1 MSICISYE
9 SYILGN
15 SAKRKKYAKRYLLRE
30 ALKDRCRLCYQL
42 WRVYSGREFVKMLLD
57 IQSNYEKRKR
67 LNKDNMNRLQANLLL
82 MLAAMIWGSSFVVQ
96 QIGTGELGTITFTG
110 ARFLVGAL
118 VVLPFALRQFAHVH
132 KNDRAFISRDWVG
145 IAITGCILFTA
156 AALQQ
161 HGILRTT
168 VINSGFL
175 TALYVPLVPVIGLLV
190 LKRKVHFSIW
200 PASIFCFLGTYILS
214 GARDVELAI
223 GDLWVISSTVFWASH
238 VILVGIMASKTRAPL
253 VVACGQFFVCGII
266 GLLMGVVIE
275 APTFSQILG
284 AGWGICYIGLFSV
297 GMAFTLQVVGQRYTP
312 AADAAIILS
321 SETVFAAMG
330 GMIFLGERLSLFQL
344 SGALMILLAILLVEL
359 LPLTGLGKPR
369 SL

>member
-1 MSICISYE
+1 
-9 SYILGN
+9 
-15 SAKRKKYAKRYLLRE
+15 
-30 ALKDRCRLCYQL
+30 
-42 WRVYSGREFVKMLLD
+42 
-57 IQSNYEKRKR
+57 
-67 LNKDNMNRLQANLLL
+67 MNRLQANLLL
-82 MLAAMIWGSSFVVQ
+82 TLAAMIWGSSFVVQ

-110 ARFLVGAL
+110 ARFLVGGL
-118 VVLPFALRQFAHVH
+118 VVLPFALRQYKNVH
-132 KNDRAFISRDWVG
+132 TTQRAFVTRDWWG
-145 IAITGCILFTA
+145 ILVTGCILFTA

-175 TALYVPLVPVIGLLV
+175 TALYVPMVPVLGLLF

-214 GARDVELAI
+214 GAQEIHLAL
-223 GDLWVISSTVFWASH
+223 GDLWVISSTIFWASH

-253 VVACGQFFVCGII
+253 VVASGQFLVCGFI
-266 GLLMGVVIE
+266 GLVLGGVVE
-275 APTFSQILG
+275 TFTLAQIIG
-284 AGWGICYIGLFSV
+284 AGWGILYIGLFSV

-321 SETVFAAMG
+321 SETVFAALG

-344 SGALMILLAILLVEL
+344 SGAVMILAAILLVEL

-369 SL
+369 PLK